1 MYPSERRRTP
11 WPAVFSPLV
20 ASQYSPSGNQTRI
33 SSPNSGH
40 TAVRVRRRINCDTE
54 FPFLTPGSCLI
65 YPRTPSFGR
74 VSCIP
79 SKSCLRFRQTLSPQR
94 LCGCPRRR
102 DCVCGWSY
110 ASEIVTIDTDPDG
123 ILQHT
128 RPSVVCRRTCAQ
140 FGAFP
145 TKRDQVDLF
154 VVTKCATSSH
164 VVNVEILRAST
175 FLTAPTITLQD
186 WLFASIDSISEE
198 MSECITQSFHV
209 IWLIIWPR
217 TQAATL
223 STKLMV

>member
-1 MYPSERRRTP
+1 
-11 WPAVFSPLV
+11 VHNLV
-20 ASQYSPSGNQTRI
+20 
-33 SSPNSGH
+33 
-40 TAVRVRRRINCDTE
+40 
-54 FPFLTPGSCLI
+54 
-65 YPRTPSFGR
+65 
-74 VSCIP
+74 
-79 SKSCLRFRQTLSPQR
+79 
-94 LCGCPRRR
+94 
-102 DCVCGWSY
+102 
-110 ASEIVTIDTDPDG
+110 
-123 ILQHT
+123 
-128 RPSVVCRRTCAQ
+128 
-140 FGAFP
+140 AFP